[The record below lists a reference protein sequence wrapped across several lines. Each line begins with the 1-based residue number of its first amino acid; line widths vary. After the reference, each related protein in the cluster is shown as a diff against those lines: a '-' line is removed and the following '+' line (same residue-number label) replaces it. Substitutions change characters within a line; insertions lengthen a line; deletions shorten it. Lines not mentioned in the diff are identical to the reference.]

1 MFFFKKKKCTHPKVS
16 PDKDA
21 QYCPDCGEYIENN
34 WYLTRCS
41 CCNVKLVSIAK
52 YDDIMPTTKFCPNCG
67 CTHYYVQK
75 IEKINFID
83 MYTKKKY
90 GEGRRVFLMSPI
102 HHHFQKKLI
111 HESKITMR
119 FVIISLLLAA
129 ISLVTLKIR

>member
-83 MYTKKKY
+83 INYAVLVKEINEKKSYTRTQSWL
-90 GEGRRVFLMSPI
+90 ERDNNEPI
-102 HHHFQKKLI
+102 KLLGFNP
-111 HESKITMR
+111 S
-119 FVIISLLLAA
+119 
-129 ISLVTLKIR
+129 